1 MICQKIMLQ
10 MVLMFF
16 IRKNKNGIMKIGSY
30 SRKLVGIC
38 IKSIKSSSQTSLF
51 DWRALTKKIEEKG
64 WYSGL
69 LLHSKKSFFNSRS
82 KLPTLTY
89 LEQSL
94 THTYHG
100 FFFETQN
107 LHCYSSIIISLA
119 SAVNNHYVLSLF
131 LFYISS

>member
-1 MICQKIMLQ
+1 MSKDYATNGPN
-10 MVLMFF
+10 VF

-69 LLHSKKSFFNSRS
+69 LSK
-82 KLPTLTY
+82 
-89 LEQSL
+89 QIVSL
-94 THTYHG
+94 TVG
-100 FFFETQN
+100 PNFP
-107 LHCYSSIIISLA
+107 L
-119 SAVNNHYVLSLF
+119 
-131 LFYISS
+131 